1 MILIQILTLLKVRAG
16 VEMALIDAAANS
28 IGIPL
33 WRLFGGVSN
42 AISTDI
48 TVEAFFLIL
57 LQLAIHNNFCLC

>member
-1 MILIQILTLLKVRAG
+1 MTPKKSKVTKVPQHNLHEGTPVCGTFSVRAR

-42 AISTDI
+42 SISTDI
-48 TVEAFFLIL
+48 TKWM
-57 LQLAIHNNFCLC
+57 

>member
-1 MILIQILTLLKVRAG
+1 MVLIQILTLLKVRAG

-57 LQLAIHNNFCLC
+57 L